1 MKLHNKYI
9 SIICMSTL
17 SLLMSSCNIFLEE
30 NPLDQ
35 KKAESFWKT
44 KADAESAVNALY
56 FGGVPY
62 LHDTDVDGGW
72 TPKATMWG
80 GIMSGLYVDKRKDR
94 TFTTAS
100 EGCNF
105 NIESFDGPAKKLWHE
120 FYKGISRANFVIAN
134 IPNMVG
140 VLDETTIKNY
150 VAQGKFFR
158 AYGYF
163 WLVKEFGDVP
173 YISEPYTSTEGMY
186 KERIP
191 AADVYKYVEQ
201 DLLDILSGDALPDKA
216 FYDNG
221 CYVTKPMAET
231 LLAEVYLQWAGAP
244 LNGGNDY
251 YAKAAD
257 MALKVINGGKHALIQ
272 ADGSKD
278 DLTSAF
284 NQIKTTKSSN
294 EIIYAKE
301 YNYTDFSVGNS
312 YSCRSVGTDA
322 FQWKDSLEN
331 GVLHPGGDVLY
342 SAYLPCNMIID
353 SYDPADIRAHEK
365 QFFFREYT
373 DATKVSHSLNNIGN
387 WAWFDEKALIS
398 GHDGDYNM
406 PTFRYSEILLI
417 AAEGLART
425 NHEDNAV
432 GGAKFYLNQVRKR
445 AGLGNETAT
454 GDALIQ
460 SILTER
466 LHEFPL
472 EFKIWDDIRRTRLY
486 PEADGS
492 HSGKLKWVSLETAK
506 IQNKPDGSIKVGAI
520 PAYALL
526 WPIPLSEIQANPAL
540 DGHQNPGW
548 N

>member
-1 MKLHNKYI
+1 MKLLKVYI
-9 SIICMSTL
+9 SIFCMFTL
-17 SLLMSSCNIFLEE
+17 SLLMNSCDSFLEE
-30 NPLDQ
+30 KPLDEKTSNQ
-35 KKAESFWKT
+35 FWQT
-44 KADAESAVNALY
+44 EADAESAVNALY

-62 LHDTDVDGGW
+62 LHNTDVDGGW

-100 EGCNF
+100 EGCTF
-105 NIESFDGPAKKLWHE
+105 NIESFDATAMKLWHE

-134 IPNMVG
+134 IPSMTG
-140 VLDETTIKNY
+140 VLNEATIKNY

-173 YISEPYTSTEGMY
+173 YISEPYTSPEDIF
-186 KERIP
+186 KERVSAEDI
-191 AADVYKYVEQ
+191 YKYIEQ
-201 DLLDILSGDALPDKA
+201 DLLDATAEGALSDKA

-221 CYVTKPMAET
+221 CYVTKSTAQT

-244 LNGGNDY
+244 LNCGEAY
-251 YAKAAD
+251 YAKAAE
-257 MALKVINGGKHALIQ
+257 MAMNVINGGKHALIQ
-272 ADGSKD
+272 ASGSSS
-278 DLTSAF
+278 DLNSAF
-284 NQIKTTKSSN
+284 NVIKTTKSSN

-301 YNYTDFSVGNS
+301 YNYSDYNVGNS
-312 YSCRSVGTDA
+312 YACRSIGTDA
-322 FQWKDSLEN
+322 FQWKDSKGN
-331 GVLHPGGDVLY
+331 GVFHPGGDVLY
-342 SAYLPCNMIID
+342 SAYLPCDMLIN
-353 SYDPADIRAHEK
+353 SYATDDIRGKEK
-365 QFFFREYT
+365 QFFFKEYT
-373 DATKVSHSLNNIGN
+373 DATSVSHTLDNVGN
-387 WAWFDEKALIS
+387 WAWFDENALIK

-425 NHEDNAV
+425 GHEDDAV
-432 GGAKFYLNQVRKR
+432 GGAKYYLNQVRIR
-445 AGLGNETAT
+445 AGLPKETAT

-486 PEADGS
+486 PEEAGA
-492 HSGKLKWVSLETAK
+492 HSGQLNWVPLESAK

-520 PAYALL
+520 PTYALL
-526 WPIPLSEIQANPAL
+526 WPIPLDEMQANPSL
-540 DGHQNPGW
+540 QGHQNPGW